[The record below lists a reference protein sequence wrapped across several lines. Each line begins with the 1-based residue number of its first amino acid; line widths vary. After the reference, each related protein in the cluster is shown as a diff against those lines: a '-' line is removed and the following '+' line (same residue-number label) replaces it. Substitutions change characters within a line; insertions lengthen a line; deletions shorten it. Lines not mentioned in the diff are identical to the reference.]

1 MPPRRGPDAFPDQQV
16 WPPASQSEPVG
27 GATQP
32 LPVVPGGPGNPFAA
46 PGGPANPPSAPGG
59 TAHPSAAPGGGAPPT
74 VPSPAFTPPQ
84 PPEAPSPAAEE
95 PTPRKPR
102 TLLLGVSALVAF
114 VLALGIPT
122 GDHYLFFKSGQP
134 DDIVHEVPKG
144 QEKAFEHVSW
154 KTSIEPMVPAPSNT
168 TPDKQWL
175 KITITR
181 KALDDTGKVLTAK
194 PELFLRDKQERTW
207 QVEVMEDNT
216 PVGEDGVVG
225 KPYSFTAGAVVPKTV
240 AGEVELHLRPN
251 TTYRSDTPT
260 DKLLEIKPEEEEKA
274 KHKDVLVFKR

>member
-1 MPPRRGPDAFPDQQV
+1 M
-16 WPPASQSEPVG
+16 
-27 GATQP
+27 
-32 LPVVPGGPGNPFAA
+32 
-46 PGGPANPPSAPGG
+46 
-59 TAHPSAAPGGGAPPT
+59 
-74 VPSPAFTPPQ
+74 
-84 PPEAPSPAAEE
+84 
-95 PTPRKPR
+95 
-102 TLLLGVSALVAF
+102 SALVAF
-114 VLALGIPT
+114 VLAMAIPT
-122 GDHYLFFKSGQP
+122 GDQYLFYKSGQP
-134 DDIVHEVPKG
+134 DDVVHEVPKG

-225 KPYSFTAGAVVPKTV
+225 RPYSYIAGAVVPKAV
-240 AGEVELHLRPN
+240 ADEVELHLRPN

-260 DKLLEIKPEEEEKA
+260 EKLLEIKPEEEEKT